1 MVDANG
7 AHPSPDRLVAFAQG
21 RLGEDDLVAMS
32 RHLQRCPG
40 CLSAAESMPGD
51 FFAATLRQYAPRTP
65 PPASKGAGEP
75 AGATDNRPPAAPAAP
90 APAESAGA
98 KPPAVARPV
107 GPPAAPPAAAAAKPP
122 PAPARPAA
130 PPPPAAMPVG

>member
-1 MVDANG
+1 MVDGNG

-21 RLGEDDLVAMS
+21 RLNEDELVAMS

-65 PPASKGAGEP
+65 QPASKGVGEP

-90 APAESAGA
+90 ASRQPAPGESAGA
-98 KPPAVARPV
+98 KPPARARPV
-107 GPPAAPPAAAAAKPP
+107 APPL
-122 PAPARPAA
+122 A
-130 PPPPAAMPVG
+130 PP

>member
-65 PPASKGAGEP
+65 PPTTKGAGEP
-75 AGATDNRPPAAPAAP
+75 APPAPQQPAP
-90 APAESAGA
+90 APAASGA
-98 KPPAVARPV
+98 KPPAVTRPV
-107 GPPAAPPAAAAAKPP
+107 
-122 PAPARPAA
+122 
-130 PPPPAAMPVG
+130 